1 MIRPP
6 SPKPR
11 EEIDLAEKALFGVRA
26 GPQGA
31 GGFCH
36 TFSETGQQG
45 KQNVGIGILIFSPR
59 PEKTGP
65 EGAAGQGATKI
76 LVFQHFS

>member
-1 MIRPP
+1 M
-6 SPKPR
+6 
-11 EEIDLAEKALFGVRA
+11 AEKALFGVRA